1 MCLATV
7 LKEQEEKNERE
18 RSAISLT
25 KSYLYNREGNNEA
38 SALIFPIPFKALF
51 SGVIVVSFMSFFHL
65 EDTQNKLLYFIVH

>member
-1 MCLATV
+1 MCLATL

-25 KSYLYNREGNNEA
+25 KSYLYNREGNEEG

-51 SGVIVVSFMSFFHL
+51 CPIGI
-65 EDTQNKLLYFIVH
+65 LLHPMREGSLAFSAQREF